1 MADKKLN
8 IKVRTDG
15 AKRAK
20 KELKGVEGGMARM
33 GKAAAK
39 AGAAFFA
46 ARSIISGLQKV
57 IELSTKFEGVERG
70 FNNLTK
76 AAGFSAKTFDSLQK
90 ATDGTVDSVQLM
102 TQANNAM
109 LLGIFESDEQMVN
122 MFDTA
127 QRLAQALGK
136 DATFGIESLV
146 TGMGRQSK
154 LMLDNLGIMVKTE
167 DAYKEFAKT
176 LGVTVSELTDQQ
188 RKQAF
193 VNATIKEA
201 NKLVS
206 TLGEEQLT
214 TADAIKQMKSS
225 VSDAAIALGNLLSPV
240 IVTVAN
246 TLRDAA
252 KWSKEFLTGL
262 NNLVEF
268 GDVGGLE
275 SIKEDNDLIVGQY
288 NKMGIGVRELKKE
301 LIALGIDTGA
311 KEFKDAL
318 KDADGMPLQLR
329 EQGERYQEIIS
340 FAKQIALE
348 KRHEVDILRDEQLP
362 LLKEVLVPEMFK
374 ASDASKK
381 AAEFASQ
388 TAISLGTSAIMG
400 DNVTESLKRAVIQ
413 LGLMVAQAKL
423 FDFLMDT
430 ANGFTPG
437 GFLSTA
443 VNFLF
448 GKSPTQSFPTP
459 NGGGSKITINQNFGG
474 MGVIDHNFAAN
485 SIIPAI
491 NKAISTG
498 QARIG

>member
-8 IKVRTDG
+8 IKVRTKG

-20 KELKGVEGGMARM
+20 KDLKGVEGGMKSL
-33 GKAAAK
+33 GKAAVK
-39 AGAAFFA
+39 AGAAFFG
-46 ARSIISGLQKV
+46 ARAIISGLQKA
-57 IELSTKFEGVERG
+57 IELSGKMEGMTRG

-76 AAGFSAKTFDSLQK
+76 SAGFSAQTFNKLQK
-90 ATDGTVDSVQLM
+90 ATDGTMSSMDLL

-109 LLGIFESDEQMVN
+109 LLGIFESEDQMAK

-136 DATFGIESLV
+136 DAAFGIESLV

-154 LMLDNLGIMVKTE
+154 LMLDNLGIMVKAE
-167 DAYKEFAKT
+167 DAYKRYADE
-176 LGVTVSELTDQQ
+176 LGTTASNLTDIQ

-193 VNATIKEA
+193 VNEAMKEA

-214 TADAIKQMKSS
+214 TSDAINQAKTAFSDLAIVFGSMLTPKITEAADAMVRFAKALSDADLGKGQSTFSKWLDRVNPGFAKLIKQQKKYTKEVREQREEAEKVGAGEQLS
-225 VSDAAIALGNLLSPV
+225 VTAEEAERLG
-240 IVTVAN
+240 
-246 TLRDAA
+246 
-252 KWSKEFLTGL
+252 F
-262 NNLVEF
+262 
-268 GDVGGLE
+268 LE
-275 SIKEDNDLIVGQY
+275 SRRL
-288 NKMGIGVRELKKE
+288 EL
-301 LIALGIDTGA
+301 
-311 KEFKDAL
+311 
-318 KDADGMPLQLR
+318 R
-329 EQGERYQEIIS
+329 
-340 FAKQIALE
+340 LE
-348 KRHEVDILRDEQLP
+348 TRRAEAG
-362 LLKEVLVPEMFK
+362 LLKEVYVPKLIEATEAEKNM
-374 ASDASKK
+374 
-381 AAEFASQ
+381 AEFASQ

-423 FDFLMDT
+423 FDYFMD
-430 ANGFTPG
+430 AAKGFTPG

-443 VNFLF
+443 VSFLF
-448 GKSPTQSFPTP
+448 GKSPTQAFPSP
-459 NGGGSKITINQNFGG
+459 NAGSSNITINQNFGG
-474 MGVIDHNFAAN
+474 MGVIDHNYASN